1 MKYLY
6 QQMLAFFAVIMT
18 VLVILG
24 FSFLKFTTD
33 TVQENLES
41 QLSSYA
47 NTIIENHL
55 VENAEWAELLLH
67 NQGVRIYVTDTNK
80 QIISPKRDKGKYLN
94 ISDADLKEL
103 TKGNEVSSKGDSPID
118 LLGNKNKQLW
128 VLVPF
133 VYTETQEFA
142 GIVYVDAPMSNIKG
156 SISELKKNLYFA
168 LVISTICAL
177 ILSFVLAQYQVKRI
191 NRLRSATHR
200 ISKGDFDVHLE
211 SKDRDEFDDL
221 AEDFNTM
228 ASSLKESNEEIER
241 QENRRRQFMADAA
254 HEMRTPLTTINGLL
268 EGLEY
273 DVFPEEQKKRSITLM
288 QNETRRLIRLV
299 NENLDY
305 EKIRSNQITLSRY
318 TFNVH
323 DALESI
329 VQQLS
334 GKAEESGNKLTL
346 DCPRELTVYA
356 DYDRFVQVIVNIVQN
371 AIQFTKDGQISVI
384 GLAGLKETVIE
395 ITDTGIGMTA
405 EEVKNIWERY
415 YKADVSR
422 KNTKFGESGLGLA
435 IVQQLMN
442 LHDGKVTVESVPDQ
456 GTTFRLSFPK
466 EVIEEGTTEKL
477 ENPDLKA

>member
-1 MKYLY
+1 
-6 QQMLAFFAVIMT
+6 
-18 VLVILG
+18 
-24 FSFLKFTTD
+24 
-33 TVQENLES
+33 
-41 QLSSYA
+41 
-47 NTIIENHL
+47 
-55 VENAEWAELLLH
+55 
-67 NQGVRIYVTDTNK
+67 
-80 QIISPKRDKGKYLN
+80 
-94 ISDADLKEL
+94 
-103 TKGNEVSSKGDSPID
+103 
-118 LLGNKNKQLW
+118 
-128 VLVPF
+128 
-133 VYTETQEFA
+133 
-142 GIVYVDAPMSNIKG
+142 
-156 SISELKKNLYFA
+156 
-168 LVISTICAL
+168 
-177 ILSFVLAQYQVKRI
+177 
-191 NRLRSATHR
+191 
-200 ISKGDFDVHLE
+200 
-211 SKDRDEFDDL
+211 
-221 AEDFNTM
+221 
-228 ASSLKESNEEIER
+228 
-241 QENRRRQFMADAA
+241 MADAA

-466 EVIEEGTTEKL
+466 EVIDEGTTEKL